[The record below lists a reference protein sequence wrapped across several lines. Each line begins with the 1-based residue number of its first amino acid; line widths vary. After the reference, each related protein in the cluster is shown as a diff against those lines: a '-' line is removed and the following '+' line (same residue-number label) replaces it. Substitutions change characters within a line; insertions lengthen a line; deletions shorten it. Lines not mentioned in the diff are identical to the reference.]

1 MRLISQEGL
10 PEPVNVPYDRVTVRI
25 QIESFTV
32 DGPGRRRIIAVDG
45 VNIYTLGLY
54 TNLDEAET
62 VFERI
67 SSAGCIGNKNVFELP
82 KDHYSEEPL
91 VLAPSR

>member
-25 QIESFTV
+25 QIESFTI

-45 VNIYTLGLY
+45 INIYTLGLY

-62 VFERI
+62 VFEAI
-67 SSAGCIGNKNVFELP
+67 ISAGRMDKNVFELP
-82 KDHYSEEPL
+82 KDHYSEGPL
-91 VLAPSR
+91 PLIPSR